1 MTEFNKSNWAKA
13 GFSQQYIDKADIYI
27 VERRRMFG
35 LLVSFY
41 NHFLRGKPNRI
52 LDLGCGDGILAHEL
66 LKVDDA
72 ISATLVDGSAD
83 MLRKTRERLKDFK
96 SVQLIKA
103 SFQELLA
110 KDFFEPGFDLV
121 FSSLAIHHLTTDE
134 KSSMFGK
141 IYSWLNYGGY
151 FVNIDVV
158 LASDESLDSWYLKLW
173 QEWMDDRK
181 AAFGIS
187 DSISDDIIRRYKDNK
202 DNKPDTLDDQLDAL
216 KGMGFQEVDCFY
228 KYGIFSIYGGRKSEN
243 LSG

>member
-110 KDFFEPGFDLV
+110 KDFLNRALTSYFRHLQYITLQRMRKVRCSERY
-121 FSSLAIHHLTTDE
+121 IH
-134 KSSMFGK
+134 G
-141 IYSWLNYGGY
+141 
-151 FVNIDVV
+151 
-158 LASDESLDSWYLKLW
+158 
-173 QEWMDDRK
+173 
-181 AAFGIS
+181 
-187 DSISDDIIRRYKDNK
+187 
-202 DNKPDTLDDQLDAL
+202 
-216 KGMGFQEVDCFY
+216 
-228 KYGIFSIYGGRKSEN
+228 
-243 LSG
+243 